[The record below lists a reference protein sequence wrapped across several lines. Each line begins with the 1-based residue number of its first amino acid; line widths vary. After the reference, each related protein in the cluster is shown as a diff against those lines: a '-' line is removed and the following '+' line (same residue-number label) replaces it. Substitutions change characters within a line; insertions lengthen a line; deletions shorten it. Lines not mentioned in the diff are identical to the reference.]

1 MRQLYVRFLLSHRWW
16 ALAYLLIT
24 VLHICTR
31 LILPVMIAQ
40 GIANLFSYQ
49 SLRAGIFQVFPEQL
63 RPDSIQNW
71 FLLFFILLILKGLLS
86 VLEGESLMQ
95 LGERFSLEM
104 RQKLFN
110 KQIRIL
116 QHIYDNEGTGKFL
129 LRWSGGLSSLN
140 NGLTKGYLR
149 FMGDI
154 FLLIACMGCIC
165 VFAADICLWPLSG
178 VALLGL
184 FSALPGRLAPVLR
197 AYRAR
202 QSDALRHVHERML
215 AISSLR
221 AFQRQ
226 NMEQKHY
233 QKRSAELMLASFA
246 YRRLSYRQKSLFQAA
261 VYLPVL
267 LLFAGILYTPGTS
280 PDAAIIACLLLVS
293 MAAVFRR
300 ILRASF
306 YRRKAA
312 ASWARLKAFLRL
324 PEEESGDAAAEPMQ
338 TLTLFPTLAG
348 PGQHESP
355 LNVMPGEERLL
366 QAPTELRQDL
376 MRIFSGL
383 YKAPEGLV
391 RVNDTDIS
399 AFSPRQMRRQVAVVS
414 AQFPLAG
421 RSLLEAVCASKNLRS
436 RERALAMMEACQQ
449 LLPPEQRLDPTART
463 PYLITDISPVQR
475 QIAILVRALYR
486 QRPVLVAELPYA
498 ELPAEVEAYVRSLMA
513 ERLKQGKINLIIEP
527 G

>member
-1 MRQLYVRFLLSHRWW
+1 
-16 ALAYLLIT
+16 
-24 VLHICTR
+24 
-31 LILPVMIAQ
+31 
-40 GIANLFSYQ
+40 
-49 SLRAGIFQVFPEQL
+49 
-63 RPDSIQNW
+63 
-71 FLLFFILLILKGLLS
+71 
-86 VLEGESLMQ
+86 
-95 LGERFSLEM
+95 
-104 RQKLFN
+104 
-110 KQIRIL
+110 
-116 QHIYDNEGTGKFL
+116 
-129 LRWSGGLSSLN
+129 
-140 NGLTKGYLR
+140 
-149 FMGDI
+149 
-154 FLLIACMGCIC
+154 
-165 VFAADICLWPLSG
+165 
-178 VALLGL
+178 
-184 FSALPGRLAPVLR
+184 VLR

-355 LNVMPGEERLL
+355 LNVMPGEERVL

-475 QIAILVRALYR
+475 QIAIVIRALYK